1 MQGRSA
7 TVEIAQVVQ
16 ACATMASTMKTCL
29 IGLFFALIATTV
41 TTVSWADEP
50 VVTVLY
56 RDKPPYSY
64 TKDGKPAGFLIER
77 TIEIFKRANIK
88 ATFQETPVKRITREI
103 QENTGAICSPSWY
116 KLPEREL
123 YARFSLPIHQDKPH
137 LVLAG
142 PHMRDKLRSLKTL
155 KELFANAELRLGKV
169 SGVSYGAELDAM
181 ISNTTQTAMD
191 STVTPLGMAKMIK
204 RGRADYMLI
213 DEEDYKFLN
222 QQNEVD
228 AEDVKPVRFPDMP
241 PGLLRYIMCSK
252 SVSPDTMA
260 RLDKAIPQ
268 VIPGLK

>member
-1 MQGRSA
+1 MRNLSWLRLR
-7 TVEIAQVVQ
+7 TVVIL
-16 ACATMASTMKTCL
+16 CATMASTMRIRL
-29 IGLFFALIATTV
+29 IGLFTV
-41 TTVSWADEP
+41 FTSAATVSWADEP
-50 VVTVLY
+50 AVTVLY
-56 RDKPPYSY
+56 REKPPYSY

-77 TIEIFKRANIK
+77 TIEIFKRANVK
-88 ATFQETPVKRITREI
+88 ANFQEAPVKRITREI
-103 QENTGAICSPSWY
+103 QENAAAICSPSWY

-137 LVLAG
+137 LILAG
-142 PHMRDKLRSLKTL
+142 PDMQDKLQSIKSL
-155 KELFANAELRLGKV
+155 KELFANPGLKLGKV
-169 SGVSYGAELDAM
+169 SGVSYGPELDAM
-181 ISNTTQTAMD
+181 ISTASQTAMD
-191 STVTPLGMAKMIK
+191 STVTPLGMARMIK
-204 RGRADYMLI
+204 RKRADYMLI

-252 SVSPDTMA
+252 NVSPDTMA